1 MSFTGFFLQPSR
13 NETAKKAESLISYI
27 YIQYIYVC
35 MYTVRVSSLNIAIF
49 SFVSNNGRKVNIS
62 VA

>member
-1 MSFTGFFLQPSR
+1 MQPSR

>member
-1 MSFTGFFLQPSR
+1 
-13 NETAKKAESLISYI
+13 
-27 YIQYIYVC
+27 

-49 SFVSNNGRKVNIS
+49 SFVSNNGRKVNIF